1 MLNANSRTQQNLFR
15 CPAIEVQFEL
25 FWCYGLISRR
35 VKNTPFISTIP
46 LKNWGIRILWNV
58 LAGGSFFGGGGFFL
72 VRGSRWRGH
81 QWRKS
86 TVGDSRSKDLFTC
99 KENIKRWRDEH
110 TSYLSREPWVYP
122 CKFFLAGVNSY
133 RFNAK
138 NWHFWKILR
147 EKKGAFFT
155 DLMRKIGVLRC
166 KFYSPKILPV

>member
-138 NWHFWKILR
+138 DWHFRQILR
-147 EKKGAFFT
+147 KKVA
-155 DLMRKIGVLRC
+155 V
-166 KFYSPKILPV
+166 FYRFNAKNWRFSV